1 MIKNFFVESW
11 LAKLLSLVIAT
22 AIWFM
27 IKSHLDRDNPTFP
40 VPGTGTPPPAR
51 TSTVPGLEETMLAP
65 LTTPVPGDNS
75 GN

>member
-1 MIKNFFVESW
+1 MIKTFFVESW

-22 AIWFM
+22 AIWYM

-51 TSTVPGLEETMLAP
+51 TSAVSGLEEAMLAP
-65 LTTPVPGDNS
+65 LTTPVAGDNS